1 VSNLNLFLYGVSA
14 ELGAVLAIFMDSS
27 SWKKLAFFLVLHLIS
42 CLCFASLMAVSLP
55 KRFADK
61 RTFIMR
67 LFFSFTFFLP
77 MFGMLGMFL
86 TLFYFRI
93 LGKESPPGDYET
105 LSKLHFSYD
114 AGAGPASM
122 GEGGAW
128 SRLKSTG
135 APRNL
140 RLKAILAVSTTS
152 GLNSSRLLQMATGD
166 SDDEIRLLAFNLFD
180 KREKSIS
187 ASVNNAL
194 TLLKQES
201 DSEVRGQLSKKLAFA
216 YWEYVYNDLAK
227 EDLLAFYVDQSLHYA
242 RMAFSLNVEDPALL
256 ILLGR
261 IFMFQG
267 DLETAEMT
275 MVNAIERGAHP
286 DRVIPY
292 FAELAF
298 RRRDFAA
305 LRDNFLLDASLRF
318 KPVIGNVASFWMEC
332 EQ

>member
-1 VSNLNLFLYGVSA
+1 MSSLKLLLYGISA
-14 ELGAVLAIFMDSS
+14 ELGAVLAIFMDVSP
-27 SWKKLAFFLVLHLIS
+27 WKKLTSFFVLHLIS
-42 CLCFASLMAVSLP
+42 SLCFATLMAFSLP
-55 KRFADK
+55 KRFADR
-61 RTFIMR
+61 RTFTVR

-77 MFGMLGMFL
+77 MFGMFGMFL
-86 TLFYFRI
+86 TLIYFRM
-93 LGKESPPGDYET
+93 LGKEISSGDYET

-140 RLKAILAVSTTS
+140 RLKAILAVSATS

-180 KREKSIS
+180 KREKAIS
-187 ASVNNAL
+187 TSVNDAL
-194 TLLKQES
+194 KILKQES
-201 DSEVRGQLSKKLAFA
+201 DDDARGQLCKKLAFA

-227 EDLLAFYVDQSLHYA
+227 DDLLTFYVDQSLYYA
-242 RMAFSLNVEDPALL
+242 RLAFSLNVEDPALL

-267 DLETAEMT
+267 DLESAEMT
-275 MVNAIERGAHP
+275 MIQAIERGAHR

-292 FAELAF
+292 FAELSF
-298 RRRDFAA
+298 RKRDFVK
-305 LRDNFLLDASLRF
+305 LRDNFALDTSLRF
-318 KPVIGNVASFWMEC
+318 KPGIGSVASFWMEVA
-332 EQ
+332 